1 MVSRPLASRTP
12 NKSQLDN
19 SSTSEDGTDEEKRLV
34 QKFAS
39 FRHLVPITQ
48 NRDVI
53 FLNAA
58 AAPPSNLVVHEAI
71 TKYSSDALYEAYP
84 YTSWRAAREEAR
96 RLIARCVN
104 AETPDTIAFTRDTT
118 EGLGGF
124 IRALA
129 ESGGGIKEGDNV
141 VMVDNE
147 HPNMVYCWLA
157 LRDRGLEVRIV
168 PTVEDAKRTGRITAV
183 GPETLRP
190 WVDGRTRAIGISSIT
205 FDAGQMNDVEGIC
218 REFRPRGI
226 HVLADVSQHVGI
238 ARIDV
243 QKMGVSAA
251 AFSLHKGLNCPTGI
265 GALYISPQAFQ
276 ELGNPVPPI
285 VNMQAVRNMNESLL
299 VNADEP
305 VDYFPDAR
313 RFEHQNMSL
322 VGVAAAAAFTNFYLE
337 VLGPE
342 DVERYLYYLTELLR
356 RECENLGIRVV
367 GPAERR
373 ERAPH
378 ICVLELDPE
387 AWGPYLSGLGGV
399 RFTVNRLGIRISFG
413 FFNSAEDVKGFVQV
427 LVLGIARGLYPYLKM

>member
-1 MVSRPLASRTP
+1 MVSRPLASQIPHKP
-12 NKSQLDN
+12 NPN
-19 SSTSEDGTDEEKRLV
+19 SSSPREDGADEEKRLV
-34 QKFAS
+34 EKFAT
-39 FRHLVPITQ
+39 FRRLVPIMQ
-48 NRDVI
+48 NPDVI

-58 AAPPSNLVVHEAI
+58 AAPPSNLIVHEAI
-71 TKYSSDALYEAYP
+71 TKYSSDALYSAEP

-96 RLIARCVN
+96 RLVARCVH
-104 AETPDTIAFTRDTT
+104 AETPETVAFTRDTT

-124 IRALA
+124 IRALEDA
-129 ESGGGIKEGDNV
+129 GVGRGIGEGDNV
-141 VMVDNE
+141 VVVDNE

-157 LRDRGLEVRIV
+157 LRERGVQVRIV
-168 PTVEDAKRTGRITAV
+168 PTVEEARRTGRVEAV

-190 WVDGRTRAIGISSIT
+190 WVDGRTRAIGISSVS
-205 FDAGQMNDVEGIC
+205 FDAGQWNDVEGIC

-265 GALYISPQAFQ
+265 GALYISPKAFQ

-285 VNMQAVRNMNESLL
+285 VNMAAVRNMSESLL

-322 VGVAAAAAFTNFYLE
+322 VGVVAAAAFTKFYLE
-337 VLGPE
+337 VLGPD
-342 DVERYLYYLTELLR
+342 DVERYLYHLTESLR

-367 GPAERR
+367 GPTERR

-378 ICVLELDPE
+378 ICVLELDAE
-387 AWGPYLSGLGGV
+387 AWGPHLSSRFGGV
-399 RFTVNRLGIRISFG
+399 RFTANRLGIRVSFG
-413 FFNSAEDVKGFVQV
+413 FFNSVQDVERFSQVVRLGF
-427 LVLGIARGLYPYLKM
+427 ARGLHI